1 LHAGMRGSERVL
13 VLLGIL
19 GHVTLPKGDVEPV

>member
-1 LHAGMRGSERVL
+1 MMYLH

-19 GHVTLPKGDVEPV
+19 GHVDFFCYLYQIQLCEENK